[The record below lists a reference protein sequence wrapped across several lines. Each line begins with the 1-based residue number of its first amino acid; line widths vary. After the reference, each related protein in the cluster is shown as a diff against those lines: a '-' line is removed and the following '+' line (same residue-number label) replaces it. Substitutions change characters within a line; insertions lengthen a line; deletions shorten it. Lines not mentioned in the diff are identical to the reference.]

1 MAPQPVRIPDFSKPI
16 QPPTQNKN
24 TGGPKKV
31 VIVKRPDYMF
41 RGILFGTLALFL
53 FMGVFF
59 VYNYALDFLDRR
71 EKAQEQRFVFENPL
85 VRGDKSRVI
94 SLEAGASRETVRSIL
109 IQALKNEKVAKGEI
123 SIITPSYLRDT
134 VIENERK
141 LVSEP
146 QRGDDFFFTFA
157 VRSPL
162 NLRTLASEKYALGT
176 AGITTE
182 RDTGSRNF
190 FMFTVT
196 SAADAVREM
205 LRYENQIYYDM
216 KDVLKLKASFQPD
229 GSLQYKE
236 IKGDFKFKDLSDNN
250 QLLRVG
256 VDDDGVVLVYG
267 FPTPR
272 TILVAPDTETYQF
285 IVSRLK

>member
-1 MAPQPVRIPDFSKPI
+1 MANNSVRIPDFSKPI
-16 QPPTQNKN
+16 QNGANQ
-24 TGGPKKV
+24 GGPKKV
-31 VIVKRPDYMF
+31 VIVKKPDYIF
-41 RGILFGTLALFL
+41 RGILFGVLSVFIILAVY
-53 FMGVFF
+53 FM
-59 VYNYALDFLDRR
+59 YNYTSIFLETKERA
-71 EKAQEQRFVFENPL
+71 KEQKFVFENPL

-94 SLEAGASRETVRSIL
+94 SLEAGANRETVRSVL
-109 IQALKNEKVAKGEI
+109 VQALKNERLAKGEI

-134 VIENERK
+134 VIDGERK

-162 NLRTLASEKYALGT
+162 NLRTLAAEKYALGT
-176 AGITTE
+176 AGITAE
-182 RDTGSRNF
+182 RETGSRNF
-190 FMFTVT
+190 FMFSVT
-196 SAADAVREM
+196 SAPDAVREM

-216 KDVLKLKASFQPD
+216 KEVLKIKYDSKD
-229 GSLQYKE
+229 GTYGELVGE
-236 IKGDFKFKDLSDNN
+236 FKFRDLSDNN

-256 VDDDGVVLVYG
+256 TDDAGVVLVYG

-272 TILVAPDTETYQF
+272 TIFVAPDTETYQF